1 MALKHLFEIEAQ
13 GQTVRTFRDDAAD
26 KLVVFSGGDATVTPL
41 ESDRPRDLAQLFVD
55 TLASL
60 KELYDAGRAIGVSE
74 ADLMKLEGQILASS
88 KKDKR

>member
-1 MALKHLFEIEAQ
+1 MALKHLFETEAQ
-13 GQTVRTFRDDAAD
+13 GRTTRVFRDDAAD
-26 KLVVFSGGDATVTPL
+26 ALVTFSGKDVKVTPL
-41 ESDRPRDLAQLFVD
+41 ESDRPPDLTQLFVD

-88 KKDKR
+88 KKDEC